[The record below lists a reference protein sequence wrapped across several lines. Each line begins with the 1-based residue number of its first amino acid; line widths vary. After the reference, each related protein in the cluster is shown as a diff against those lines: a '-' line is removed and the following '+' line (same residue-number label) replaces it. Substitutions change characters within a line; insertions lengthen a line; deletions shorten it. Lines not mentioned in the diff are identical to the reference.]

1 MASTA
6 SYLDTVGR
14 PTLIV
19 RKSSVVTEHNK
30 PMDVRYSLATSS
42 LLMEPLLLI
51 AVFFMLFCLV
61 ILMQRVELRFVK
73 ALDTSTSATTSTTAV
88 AAEMTH
94 PPTATATTTTTK

>member
-1 MASTA
+1 MDLWEWECVYFIIIHRLIARGGEEMASTA

-51 AVFFMLFCLV
+51 AVFFMLEGGEVSVCLV
-61 ILMQRVELRFVK
+61 NHRQCKRV
-73 ALDTSTSATTSTTAV
+73 
-88 AAEMTH
+88 
-94 PPTATATTTTTK
+94 